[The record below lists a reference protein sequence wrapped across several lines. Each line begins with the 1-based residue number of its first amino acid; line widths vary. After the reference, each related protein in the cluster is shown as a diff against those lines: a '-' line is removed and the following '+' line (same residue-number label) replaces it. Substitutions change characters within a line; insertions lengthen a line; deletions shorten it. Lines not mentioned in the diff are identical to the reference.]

1 MFFVDIDVGKRNHEV
16 ALVDDKGK
24 TIGKTLRFPNTKH
37 ESEQL
42 LKFFNQ
48 RQLFPENTIQ

>member
-1 MFFVDIDVGKRNHEV
+1 MFFVGIDIGKRNHKV
-16 ALVDDKGK
+16 ALLVDDKGK

-42 LKFFNQ
+42 L
-48 RQLFPENTIQ
+48 RTC